1 MLATF
6 AQSKQA
12 MTEKK
17 QTNMERMFLVID
29 EVFDMRNDPL
39 QLQVNDKVIAKLAQ
53 IHPATLSE
61 YNEGEGPI
69 AWVLVI
75 PTTTE
80 LMNRFVAGQLSEQAL
95 FDQTKPG
102 MQYDALYLCSATTLP
117 EYRGKGI
124 TKKLCLD
131 AIKKISEG
139 HPLKALFVWAFSP
152 EGNML
157 AESVARATGLPLLK
171 REIKKLN

>member
-1 MLATF
+1 M
-6 AQSKQA
+6 
-12 MTEKK
+12 K
-17 QTNMERMFLVID
+17 QTNIERMFTVIE

-39 QLQVNDKVIAKLAQ
+39 QLQVNDKVIAKLNKIQ
-53 IHPATLSE
+53 PATLSE
-61 YNEGEGPI
+61 YNEGNGPI

-80 LMNRFVAGQLSEQAL
+80 LMNNFLSGKISEQEL

-102 MQYDALYLCSATTLP
+102 MKYDALYLCSATTLP

-131 AIKKISEG
+131 AIKK
-139 HPLKALFVWAFSP
+139 
-152 EGNML
+152 
-157 AESVARATGLPLLK
+157 
-171 REIKKLN
+171 